1 MDKYD
6 SLGNIIS
13 YDVKEVSLD
22 GYISKITGS
31 VKDGFIITNTNMQRI
46 PIPVIKKWVGGT
58 KDAVFVKLLADN
70 KEKKTA
76 VLKADAKWKYTFI
89 DLPKYDEKDGHAII
103 YKVVEKKIAGYD
115 TDISGDAEN
124 GFTITNTS
132 KGKASIPVTKKWVG
146 KTAHKITVYLLAN
159 GKRIDK
165 KIITEEDKWQYTFK
179 NLAKFHDGKKIKY
192 TIEEEKLKDYN
203 TTIKDNGVNGYVIT
217 NTYKISTKDSSDSKN
232 IGKTKGKYKTGDNRN
247 LLNYGVLLGISAL
260 SLIAMA
266 LDRRRKPK

>member
-103 YKVVEKKIAGYD
+103 YKVVEKRL
-115 TDISGDAEN
+115 
-124 GFTITNTS
+124 
-132 KGKASIPVTKKWVG
+132 PVM
-146 KTAHKITVYLLAN
+146 I
-159 GKRIDK
+159 
-165 KIITEEDKWQYTFK
+165 QTFPVMQK
-179 NLAKFHDGKKIKY
+179 
-192 TIEEEKLKDYN
+192 
-203 TTIKDNGVNGYVIT
+203 
-217 NTYKISTKDSSDSKN
+217 
-232 IGKTKGKYKTGDNRN
+232 
-247 LLNYGVLLGISAL
+247 
-260 SLIAMA
+260 MA
-266 LDRRRKPK
+266 LPLQTLVKARFPFL